1 MSRVINKILIV
12 VGIIFIWEYKE
23 QIVPAINTVI
33 NTVTEE
39 VSL

>member
-12 VGIIFIWEYKE
+12 VGIICLWEYKE
-23 QIVPAINTVI
+23 HIAPAINTVI